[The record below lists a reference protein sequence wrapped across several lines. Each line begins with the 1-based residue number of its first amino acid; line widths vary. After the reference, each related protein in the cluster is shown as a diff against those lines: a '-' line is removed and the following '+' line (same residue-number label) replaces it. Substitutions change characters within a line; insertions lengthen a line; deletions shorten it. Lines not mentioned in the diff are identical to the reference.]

1 MSPGRF
7 ASNASSRCDP
17 TKKPARPI
25 GGGRITRLLLANIG
39 ERKTAHGGRL
49 VPHLS
54 LLEARNLILNLQ
66 LFNLKPVNLQIVRAR
81 PGDLVLNLT
90 FENPMLLR

>member
-7 ASNASSRCDP
+7 ASNASSGCDP
-17 TKKPARPI
+17 TKKPALLDRV
-25 GGGRITRLLLANIG
+25 GRITRLLANIG

-66 LFNLKPVNLQIVRAR
+66 LLNLKPVNLQIVRAR